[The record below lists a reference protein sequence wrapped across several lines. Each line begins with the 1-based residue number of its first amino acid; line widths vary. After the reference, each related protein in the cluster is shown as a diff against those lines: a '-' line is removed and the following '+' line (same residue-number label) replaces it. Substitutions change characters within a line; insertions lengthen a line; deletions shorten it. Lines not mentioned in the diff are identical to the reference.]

1 VPSRNLDPLDLLGVE
16 IVMSSSTAAEKKAKS
31 RQLFG
36 TDGVRGVANLEPMT
50 SETALKLGKAV
61 AYVFRD
67 PKRSKGKNSPA
78 NGEGAHRHRI
88 LLGKDTRLSGY
99 MIETAL
105 ASGICSMGVD
115 VLLVGPLP
123 TPGVAFLTRSMRA
136 DAGVVISASHNLFR
150 DNGIKFF
157 SRDGFKL
164 PDAVEERIEETIFE
178 GEIDRYRPIASE
190 VGKAFRIS
198 DAVGRTIVYLKM
210 GFPRRVTLDG
220 LKIVVDCA
228 HGAAYRVAPEVFSEL
243 GAEVIPVGVQPNGE
257 NINDGCGSL
266 HPEMA
271 RRALLEQGAHVAVL
285 LDGDGDRSLF
295 VDEKGEIVDGDE
307 VMAICAREMHRKG
320 MLPSETVV
328 ATVMSNIGLEIALKE
343 RGIRMVRTDVGD
355 RYVVEEM
362 LRGGHTLGGEQ
373 SGHVVFLEHNTTGDG
388 CLTALQVLAIM
399 KETGKSLGELKRV
412 MTKLP
417 QVLLNVVVKEKKAF
431 SSIPRVQRRIAQ
443 VEHDLGERGRVLVRY
458 SGTEP
463 LARIMVEGE
472 NEAGIHKMAND
483 IAEEIQVELGSGK

>member
-1 VPSRNLDPLDLLGVE
+1 
-16 IVMSSSTAAEKKAKS
+16 MSSSTAAEKKEKN

-50 SETALKLGKAV
+50 SETALKLGRAL

-67 PKRSKGKNSPA
+67 PKGSRGKKSPA
-78 NGEGAHRHRI
+78 KGENVAPHRHRV

-136 DAGVVISASHNLFR
+136 DAGVVISASHNLFK

-164 PDAVEERIEETIFE
+164 PDAVEEQIEELIFE
-178 GEIDRYRPIASE
+178 GEIDRYRPTASE

-198 DAVGRTIVYLKM
+198 DAVGRTVVYLKM
-210 GFPRRVTLDG
+210 VFPRRLTLDG

-243 GAEVIPVGVQPNGE
+243 GAEVIPVGVQPDGE
-257 NINDGCGSL
+257 NINEGCGSL
-266 HPEMA
+266 HPETA
-271 RRALLEQGAHVAVL
+271 RRVLLEQGAQLAVL
-285 LDGDGDRSLF
+285 LDGDGDRALF
-295 VDEKGEIVDGDE
+295 VDEKGELVDGDE
-307 VMAICAREMHRKG
+307 VLAICAREMKQKG
-320 MLPSETVV
+320 VLPSETVV

-343 RGIRMVRTDVGD
+343 LGIGMVRTDVGD

-388 CLTALQVLAIM
+388 CLTALQILAIM
-399 KETGKSLGELKRV
+399 METGKSLGELKRV

-417 QVLLNVVVKEKKAF
+417 QVLLNVGVKEKKAF

-443 VEHDLGERGRVLVRY
+443 VEQDLGKRGRVLVRY
-458 SGTEP
+458 SGTESV
-463 LARIMVEGE
+463 ARIMLEGE
-472 NEAGIHKMAND
+472 NEEGIHKMAND
-483 IAEEIQVELGSGK
+483 RAEEIQVELGSGK